1 MDNLLLAFSDVQ
13 SRPKVGLAPR
23 NGHGATSYL
32 SPLSGG
38 EGKSDLG
45 PPGQL
50 LTKGG
55 SWPIPEELR
64 AARQQ
69 NGADEGPLR
78 HPPPRFVI
86 SMRRFSAPN
95 GSLGFFSRDFPYP
108 TAIRSS
114 LGMPKFSVRNCF
126 TASARRSDKSRV
138 YAPPPRA
145 SVCPAMRNTFP
156 FKAGSVRAV
165 PSFLSA
171 DLLDDKI
178 SAVLYAKRIS
188 RSIFG
193 FSIPETIGG
202 VGVLSACWRVL
213 SVRIRSMKRCSST
226 LPGRNSRE
234 LRGTGFNAF
243 RSSSSVGPCWAN
255 EGAGAWPSRRASR
268 EGWAIAPKA
277 SVTLVNAAA
286 RCRHQ
291 ATSKI
296 LRHLSRGREQRDA
309 AHQALKRFRLRL

>member
-1 MDNLLLAFSDVQ
+1 
-13 SRPKVGLAPR
+13 
-23 NGHGATSYL
+23 
-32 SPLSGG
+32 
-38 EGKSDLG
+38 
-45 PPGQL
+45 
-50 LTKGG
+50 
-55 SWPIPEELR
+55 
-64 AARQQ
+64 
-69 NGADEGPLR
+69 
-78 HPPPRFVI
+78 
-86 SMRRFSAPN
+86 MRRFSAPN

-202 VGVLSACWRVL
+202 VGVLSACWRVPVRTD
-213 SVRIRSMKRCSST
+213 SVDEALFLHTPREKLARTARNGFQCVQKFLLGGPLLGERGSRSMALASSIKRRLGHCTESE
-226 LPGRNSRE
+226 RN
-234 LRGTGFNAF
+234 
-243 RSSSSVGPCWAN
+243 
-255 EGAGAWPSRRASR
+255 
-268 EGWAIAPKA
+268 
-277 SVTLVNAAA
+277 A
-286 RCRHQ
+286 R
-291 ATSKI
+291 K
-296 LRHLSRGREQRDA
+296 RGREMSPPS
-309 AHQALKRFRLRL
+309 HLKNTPTSVPRQGTAGCRPPSTETLPAPTVTRKVSVTYLAPGVAVIGVVVESVLPIRKPRS